1 MKKTLAKDKLS
12 SAQIQLVFDFVQCLF
27 EGDVANYWSKICRVD
42 QARIL
47 GRYDALVEAGSLPG
61 VNFEEYVNAEAKA
74 KQEGFYAAIRENFG
88 ISHFVR
94 HTNHGDVMVFAYE
107 NIRGP
112 VAYINEAMRNVY
124 PILLTLDAS
133 SEKSE
138 ISLEWKVRFFEDY
151 WFEEVNSD
159 KWIDEPIEDMY
170 ELTDD

>member
-1 MKKTLAKDKLS
+1 MKRTVDKEKLS
-12 SAQIQLVFDFVQCLF
+12 SAQTQLVFDFVQCLF
-27 EGDVANYWSKICRVD
+27 ESDVAKYWSKICRVD

-47 GRYDALVEAGSLPG
+47 GKYDALVEEGQYDG
-61 VNFEEYVNAEAKA
+61 NFEEYVKREVKA

-112 VAYINEAMRNVY
+112 VAYIAETMRNVY
-124 PILLTLDAS
+124 PILLTLDAR

-138 ISLEWKVRFFEDY
+138 ISLEWKIRFFEDY
-151 WFEEVNSD
+151 WFEEINAH

-170 ELTDD
+170 EPADN

>member
-1 MKKTLAKDKLS
+1 MKRTVDKDKLS
-12 SAQIQLVFDFVQCLF
+12 SAQTQLVFDFVQYLF

-47 GRYDALVEAGSLPG
+47 GRYDALVEAGQSG
-61 VNFEEYVNAEAKA
+61 VNFEEYVNTEVKA

-94 HTNHGDVMVFAYE
+94 HTNHDDVMVFAYE

-112 VAYINEAMRNVY
+112 VTYINEAMRNVY
-124 PILLTLDAS
+124 PILLTLDARS
-133 SEKSE
+133 AKSE
-138 ISLEWKVRFFEDY
+138 INLEWKVRFFEDY

-159 KWIDEPIEDMY
+159 KWIDEQIEDMY
-170 ELTDD
+170 ELADD

>member
-1 MKKTLAKDKLS
+1 MKRTVDKEKLS
-12 SAQIQLVFDFVQCLF
+12 SAQTQLVFDFVKCLF

-47 GRYDALVEAGSLPG
+47 GRYDALVEAGQSGL
-61 VNFEEYVNAEAKA
+61 NFEEYVNAEAKE